1 MQPRTIRAE
10 RDQIASGR
18 SVSFHMRAILA
29 HPLTQVVLTLSHT
42 FLLALRLRYWL
53 GSGKRRQRRDHS
65 FGRHSEDR
73 TRGVAH
79 DALNLFTQRP
89 GPPQQ
94 ESLDTRAYDRHGR
107 LRAARTTDDLSPSP
121 AF

>member
-53 GSGKRRQRRDHS
+53 GSGKRRQRRDDSSGSHAHH
-65 FGRHSEDR
+65 RA
-73 TRGVAH
+73 RGGAR
-79 DALNLFTQRP
+79 DALNLLTKGPRP
-89 GPPQQ
+89 
-94 ESLDTRAYDRHGR
+94 
-107 LRAARTTDDLSPSP
+107 ARQGTLHTG
-121 AF
+121 